1 MRITPACAGKT
12 LLCIYQNQYESDHPR
27 VCGENAFFRTVAI
40 LQRGSPPRVR
50 GKHIDRATKLLGER
64 ITPACAGKTCKVY
77 ALHGK
82 SPDHPRV
89 CGENFVL
96 CSTAHVW
103 RGSPPRV
110 RGKRR
115 IPYILRDHTRITP
128 ACAGKT

>member
-64 ITPACAGKTCKVY
+64 ITPACAGKTCTIS
-77 ALHGK
+77 L
-82 SPDHPRV
+82 
-89 CGENFVL
+89 N
-96 CSTAHVW
+96 
-103 RGSPPRV
+103 PPAV
-110 RGKRR
+110 
-115 IPYILRDHTRITP
+115 RITP
-128 ACAGKT
+128 ARAGKTLLYDEDELRR